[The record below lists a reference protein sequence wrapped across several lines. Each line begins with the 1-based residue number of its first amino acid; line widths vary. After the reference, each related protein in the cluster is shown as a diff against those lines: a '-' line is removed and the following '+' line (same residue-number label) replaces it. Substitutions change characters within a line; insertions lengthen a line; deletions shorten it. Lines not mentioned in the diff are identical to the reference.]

1 MTTSREQL
9 CRGLTCTAWGY
20 FLLYFDFSLNGI
32 SLLPDFAA
40 FLLFL
45 QAIGLMMEEERD
57 LALLRPLAL
66 ALLAW
71 DGADWLLSWAGEDL
85 ASLFAALNAGWLFYQ
100 PLSLVV
106 QAVSLYFHFQFFTD
120 LAAIAVRWQDE
131 GQGLDRRLLRLRTA
145 QTLLITGSAVL
156 TRLLPPGADWSY
168 WVLGA
173 LLVVSMVTAVL
184 LMLGAFALRRAV
196 RDRPEEDDPLRSSP
210 S

>member
-40 FLLFL
+40 FVLFL
-45 QAIGLMMEEERD
+45 RAIGLMEEEERD

-66 ALLAW
+66 ALLVW
-71 DGADWLLSWAGEDL
+71 EGADWLLSWPGEEL
-85 ASLFAALNAGWLFYQ
+85 ASLVAALNAGLPFYQ
-100 PLSLVV
+100 PLYLTV
-106 QAVSLYFHFQFFTD
+106 QAMSLYFHFQLFTD
-120 LAAIAVRWQDE
+120 LAAMAARWQAE

-145 QTLLITGSAVL
+145 LTLLITATAVL
-156 TRLLPPGADWSY
+156 TRLLPPGRGWSY
-168 WVLGA
+168 GVLTA
-173 LLVVSMVTAVL
+173 LLVVSLVVAVL

-196 RDRPEEDDPLRSSP
+196 RDRPLEEAPPDRP